1 MNKIK
6 IIISIL
12 SLGLLL
18 FACTTPND
26 DFYERFYFRTSD
38 GADLAVQI
46 DGQIASKVF
55 ILLLHGGPGA
65 GGGYSY
71 NEGIYADRLE
81 SNYAMVY
88 LDQRGQG
95 ASQGSYSIDEVNMQR
110 FADDIYEVTLFLKQK
125 YGQDISV
132 FLMGHSWGGT
142 TGTFALVNTD
152 IQNEINGWIE
162 VGGAHDIPK
171 LYIDATKM
179 FIEIGNDE
187 ISKGNNVEKWTEIV
201 NYCADIDT
209 NNITLD
215 QGGDLNLYGHEAESL
230 IEVIDASEGTGYP
243 HGIATSPIFS
253 LSAYLSSEFTANEI
267 NKESEF
273 VALTQELNQITIPT
287 LLLWGKYDFV
297 VPPSLGYDVLNNAST
312 TDIELVIFNF
322 SGHSPMVDEP
332 DQFSLEIEDFVDSY
346 K

>member
-1 MNKIK
+1 MKNFKGFAIVF
-6 IIISIL
+6 L
-12 SLGLLL
+12 LGLFVLG
-18 FACTTPND
+18 CTTQND

-38 GADLAVQI
+38 GADLAIQV
-46 DGQIASKVF
+46 DGDQASGVF

-65 GGGYSY
+65 GGGYTY

-81 SNYAMVY
+81 SNYAVVY

-142 TGTFALVNTD
+142 TGTFALVNTEL
-152 IQNEINGWIE
+152 QNEIDGWIE

-179 FIEIGNDE
+179 FIEIGNSE
-187 ISKGNNVEKWTEIV
+187 INKGNNVEKWTEIV
-201 NYCADIDT
+201 DFCLDLDT
-209 NNITLD
+209 GNISLD
-215 QGGDLNLYGHEAESL
+215 EGGQLNEYGHAAEEL
-230 IEVIDASEGTGYP
+230 IDEIDSPYGTGYS

-253 LSAYLSSEFTANEI
+253 LAAFMSSEKTANEI

-273 VALTQELNQITIPT
+273 VALTNDLYKISIPT

-297 VPPSLGYDVLNNAST
+297 VPPSLGVDVLNKAST
-312 TDIELVIFNF
+312 NDIELVIFDF
-322 SGHSPMVDEP
+322 SGHSPMSDEP
-332 DQFSLEIEDFVDSY
+332 DLFCLEIEDFIETY